1 MLGLDEHLVIDQ
13 EAGTIKRFGPN
24 DGPDGVDVPLGLV
37 ESEFTIGKLR
47 NDFDEVGLSERPLDE
62 VVVHE
67 SVHRIDALLSA
78 DAFFREKTRIEGVI
92 ENIEKQ
98 IAALPEDDP
107 QIFGLK
113 ERLVRSYRIFR
124 DLDRDER
131 DGGYVWRNDSPIR
144 QTSQQWISE
153 NRPWL
158 ETYSRVFEFDSR
170 NTDHAYVASI
180 LGYTP
185 TDYLQLKH
193 GVSKNTPGL
202 DPKSMA
208 MLERTESMEVLAEV
222 LSSHVTGRR
231 RIPSGTDGEE
241 SNLPQMFDKY
251 SKQII
256 PEELKFILTD
266 RDWSEDDLP
275 PLTALAGRQE
285 LDTAYSTD
293 EARRV
298 VRDRDRAAWQLAS

>member
-1 MLGLDEHLVIDQ
+1 M
-13 EAGTIKRFGPN
+13 
-24 DGPDGVDVPLGLV
+24 
-37 ESEFTIGKLR
+37 
-47 NDFDEVGLSERPLDE
+47 
-62 VVVHE
+62 
-67 SVHRIDALLSA
+67 
-78 DAFFREKTRIEGVI
+78 
-92 ENIEKQ
+92 
-98 IAALPEDDP
+98 
-107 QIFGLK
+107 
-113 ERLVRSYRIFR
+113 
-124 DLDRDER
+124 
-131 DGGYVWRNDSPIR
+131 
-144 QTSQQWISE
+144 
-153 NRPWL
+153 
-158 ETYSRVFEFDSR
+158 FEFDSR

-275 PLTALAGRQE
+275 PLTAGR
-285 LDTAYSTD
+285 
-293 EARRV
+293 
-298 VRDRDRAAWQLAS
+298 